1 MALLQLQPLL
11 HLCIMKKMIHIHSLL
26 AAAVSALNPRV
37 MHLMTT
43 HCPAKVESRKKK
55 LKKLKR
61 KKKSRKYMSKIYLIY
76 F

>member
-55 LKKLKR
+55 IKKI
-61 KKKSRKYMSKIYLIY
+61 KKKKEIKKIYV
-76 F
+76 